1 MNNKTLYNTIA
12 LISPV
17 FFIGFGYSRLFN
29 ILGTNSYLA
38 FIIGIIIGYLIIKL
52 YEVKKEKIDFNNL
65 NIHYYLKL
73 FILR

>member
-38 FIIGIIIGYLIIKL
+38 FIIGIIIGYLIIKTS
-52 YEVKKEKIDFNNL
+52 I
-65 NIHYYLKL
+65 I
-73 FILR
+73 I